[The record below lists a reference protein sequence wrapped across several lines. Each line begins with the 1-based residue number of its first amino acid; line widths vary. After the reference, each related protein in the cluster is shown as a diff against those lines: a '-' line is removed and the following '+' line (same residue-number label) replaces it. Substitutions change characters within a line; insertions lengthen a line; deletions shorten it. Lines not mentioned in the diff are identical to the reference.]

1 MPITREQY
9 ERGDFNSKHLNNDNY
24 VLKFLQKHDK
34 AYRPEELAKI
44 FKKSGSII
52 RQHLRKL
59 IKQGLVERTSPWYI
73 LKKKKSV
80 VKKNSK
86 KKK

>member
-9 ERGDFNSKHLNNDNY
+9 ERGDFKSRHPNNDNY
-24 VLKFLQKHDK
+24 VLNFLQKHDK

-59 IKQGLVERTSPWYI
+59 IKKGLVERTVPWYI
-73 LKKKKSV
+73 ATKKKTA
-80 VKKNSK
+80 VKKHSK
-86 KKK
+86 RRK